1 MNKIWHTWLISLFIT
16 LLAGLVGMAAVCVAA
31 RQDEELARSQAL
43 ADATDRGNAVKVA
56 IDRALS
62 STYAL
67 SAMVR
72 QGRGRLD
79 DFETFARPLITYYP
93 GVMSLQ
99 LAPGGVVQQIYPFKG
114 NEKALGHN
122 LLADPTRNKEAFIAR
137 NSGQMTLAG
146 PFPLVQGGIGAVGR
160 LPVFLS
166 PDKHSAPVFWGF
178 AIALLRF
185 PDVLHSAG
193 LNWLSQRGYRYSLW
207 RQHPDT
213 RQVQILAT
221 SEHIPPTLNDPVHY
235 QINMPNGTW
244 LLDVQPRDGWHNQQR
259 IAINSLLVLVISGLL
274 GWLAWQMVE
283 LRRRRAELALLVALR
298 TRALEQETSDRE
310 AAEHTALSETMRQ
323 AALLQTASDGI
334 HILDEHG
341 RLTEYSPSFA
351 SMLGYDME
359 EMRQFVLADWDREIP
374 PEQLQQLIR
383 DSGTHGQ
390 RFESRHRRKD
400 GSLLDVEI
408 NAKTVTIGGRPYL
421 YASARDISERKHA
434 EQLLR
439 IAATAFE
446 AQEGMVVTDCH
457 TVILRVNGAFSRIT
471 GYTADEVVGR
481 KISLLQSGRHDSA
494 FYQRLWQSLQ
504 ELGAWQGEIWNRRKN
519 GEIYPEWL
527 SISAVLGDDG
537 SVSHYVA
544 TMSDITQRKAAEDK
558 IKRLAFYDPLTQLPN
573 RRLLQDR
580 LQMALEHSLH
590 HQQTG
595 ALLFIDLDNFKTLND
610 TLGHDMGDRLLQEVA
625 LRLNDC
631 LRPGDTVARLGGD
644 EFVVMLESLDSEAAQ
659 AAQLARGIGQQILE
673 ALARPYPMLDGMHH
687 STCSM
692 GAVLFD
698 GEASSVEE
706 LLKRAD
712 LAMYQAKAAGRN
724 TLRFF
729 DPEMQQAVTARA
741 ELEAALRRGLQQQ
754 EFVLYYQPQVDADG
768 HISGAEALLRWQRP
782 EHGLVG
788 PVSFIPLAEES
799 GLIVPLGEWVLHT
812 ACHQLAEWAENPATA
827 RLELAVNVSARQF
840 HQAGFVDMVRNA
852 LRLSGAP
859 AQRLK
864 LELTESLLLQD
875 VDDTIHKMNTLKQDG
890 VCFSLDDFGT
900 GYSSLSYIK
909 RLPLDQLKIDQSFVR
924 DIDSNVNDVSII
936 RTIVALASSMQ
947 LQVIAEGVETA
958 SQRAFL
964 LQQHCYAFQGYLF
977 GRPMPIT
984 DFLQLLQDR

>member
-1 MNKIWHTWLISLFIT
+1 MNKIWRTWLISLCIA
-16 LLAGLVGMAAVCVAA
+16 LLSCLIGMAVVYVAA
-31 RQDEELARSQAL
+31 RQDEELARSLAL

-56 IDRALS
+56 VDRALS

-72 QGRGRLD
+72 QGRGRLE
-79 DFETFARPLITYYP
+79 DFDTFARPLMSYYP

-99 LAPGGVVQQIYPFKG
+99 LAPDGVVRQIYPLKG

-122 LLADPTRNKEAFIAR
+122 LLADPARDKEAFMAR

-146 PFPLVQGGIGAVGR
+146 PFPLVQGGMGAVGR
-160 LPVFLS
+160 LPVFLN
-166 PDKHSAPVFWGF
+166 PDKNSPPVFWGF
-178 AIALLRF
+178 VIALMRF
-185 PDVLHSAG
+185 PDVLHGAG
-193 LNWLSQRGYRYSLW
+193 LDWLSKRGYHYSLW
-207 RQHPDT
+207 RQHPDSG
-213 RQVQILAT
+213 QVQVLA
-221 SEHIPPTLNDPVHY
+221 SSGGAGLRLDDPVHFR
-235 QINMPNGTW
+235 INMPNGLW
-244 LLDVQPRDGWHNQQR
+244 VLDVQPRDGWRNLHHLV
-259 IAINSLLVLVISGLL
+259 INSLLVLTISILL
-274 GWLAWQMVE
+274 GWLAWQMTE
-283 LRRRRAELALLVALR
+283 LRRHRAELALLVALR
-298 TRALEQETSDRE
+298 TRALEQQTSERE
-310 AAEHTALSETMRQ
+310 AAEHAALSETLRQ

-334 HILDEHG
+334 HILDEQG

-351 SMLGYDME
+351 SMLGYEMA
-359 EMRQFVLADWDREIP
+359 EMRHFVLSDWDKDIR

-383 DSGTHGQ
+383 AGSSHGQ
-390 RFESRHRRKD
+390 RFETRHRRKD
-400 GSLLDVEI
+400 GSLLEVEI
-408 NAKTVTIGGRPYL
+408 NAKTVHIAGRPYL

-457 TVILRVNGAFSRIT
+457 TVILRVNSAFSKIT
-471 GYTADEVVGR
+471 GYTTDEVVGR

-494 FYQRLWQSLQ
+494 FYQRMWQSLQ
-504 ELGAWQGEIWNRRKN
+504 ELGAWQGEIWNRRKS
-519 GEIYPEWL
+519 GDIYPEWL

-537 SVSHYVA
+537 NVSHYVA

-573 RRLLQDR
+573 RRLLLDR
-580 LQMALEHSLH
+580 LQMALEYSQHR
-590 HQQTG
+590 QQCG

-625 LRLNDC
+625 QRLNDC

-644 EFVVMLESLDSEAAQ
+644 EFVVMLESLDSETALAAQ
-659 AAQLARGIGQQILE
+659 QARSIGQHILE
-673 ALARPYPMLDGMHH
+673 TLSRPYPMLDGMHH

-698 GEASSVEE
+698 SAVGSVEE

-712 LAMYQAKAAGRN
+712 LAMYQAKASGRN

-754 EFVLYYQPQVDADG
+754 QFVLYYQPQVDADG
-768 HISGAEALLRWQRP
+768 HITGAEALLRWQRP

-799 GLIVPLGEWVLHT
+799 GLIVPLGEWALYT
-812 ACHQLAEWAENPATA
+812 ACRQLAEWARNPATA
-827 RLELAVNVSARQF
+827 RLQLAVNVSARQF
-840 HQAGFVDMVRNA
+840 HQAGFVEMVRNA
-852 LRLSGAP
+852 LLYSGAP
-859 AQRLK
+859 AHRLK

-875 VDDTIHKMNTLKQDG
+875 VDDTVRKMNTLKQDG

-924 DIDSNVNDVSII
+924 DIDSNSNDVSII
-936 RTIVALASSMQ
+936 RTIVALADSMQ
-947 LQVIAEGVETA
+947 LQVIAEGVETTT
-958 SQRAFL
+958 QRDFL
-964 LQQHCYAFQGYLF
+964 LQQHCHAFQGYLF
-977 GRPMPIT
+977 GRPMPIA
-984 DFLQLLQDR
+984 DFLSRLQTA